1 MLIDA
6 YPEDLN
12 NALSTELQQ
21 FHLYVLHKFETTKKT
36 SFTHM
41 ELYKIIMDD
50 KLESV
55 FSNVEIALRIFLT
68 LMVTNCSTER
78 SFSQLKRVKS
88 PDRSVMVQDRLDSQS
103 LLMIQAKVLRKL
115 TFEDIIRDFAKMKS
129 RKMPFKS

>member
-1 MLIDA
+1 MD
-6 YPEDLN
+6 
-12 NALSTELQQ
+12 
-21 FHLYVLHKFETTKKT
+21 
-36 SFTHM
+36 
-41 ELYKIIMDD
+41 YKI
-50 KLESV
+50 ESV
-55 FSNVEIALRIFLT
+55 FSNVEIALRIFLA

-88 PDRSVMVQDRLDSQS
+88 PDRSVMVQDRLDSLS

>member
-1 MLIDA
+1 
-6 YPEDLN
+6 
-12 NALSTELQQ
+12 
-21 FHLYVLHKFETTKKT
+21 
-36 SFTHM
+36 M
-41 ELYKIIMDD
+41 ELYKIIMDY
-50 KLESV
+50 KIESV
-55 FSNVEIALRIFLT
+55 FSNVEIALRIFLA

-88 PDRSVMVQDRLDSQS
+88 PDRSVMVQDRLDSLS

>member
-1 MLIDA
+1 
-6 YPEDLN
+6 
-12 NALSTELQQ
+12 
-21 FHLYVLHKFETTKKT
+21 
-36 SFTHM
+36 
-41 ELYKIIMDD
+41 MDD

-88 PDRSVMVQDRLDSQS
+88 PDRSVMVQDRLDSLS

>member
-1 MLIDA
+1 
-6 YPEDLN
+6 
-12 NALSTELQQ
+12 
-21 FHLYVLHKFETTKKT
+21 
-36 SFTHM
+36 
-41 ELYKIIMDD
+41 MDY

-55 FSNVEIALRIFLT
+55 FSNVEIALRIFLA

-88 PDRSVMVQDRLDSQS
+88 PDRSVMVQDRLDSLS

>member
-1 MLIDA
+1 
-6 YPEDLN
+6 
-12 NALSTELQQ
+12 
-21 FHLYVLHKFETTKKT
+21 
-36 SFTHM
+36 
-41 ELYKIIMDD
+41 MDY

-55 FSNVEIALRIFLT
+55 FSNVEIALRIFLA

-78 SFSQLKRVKS
+78 SFLQLKRVKS
-88 PDRSVMVQDRLDSQS
+88 PDRSVMVQDRLDSLS